1 MKRKLL
7 ISLLSS
13 VAIVVGAVSVA
24 YAVGTFKANQ
34 EGFRSGGEGQAA
46 RLTIQVEAGM
56 ADASSDLVP
65 DSPTC
70 GTGCTPIGGALSFSI
85 TNSSDVPVRVT
96 QIALAT
102 YQCGFGGTCNQIT
115 SNKNGDGTF
124 VALDV
129 NGFPQS
135 GTGDCARSVNFV
147 APANFNNWPTIG
159 PHTTLQVNG
168 TDNNRLGAGMIHLVS
183 ITPQGCQGATFAI
196 GLNVTATE
204 FTGVPG
210 PPNP

>member
-1 MKRKLL
+1 MTKKFL
-7 ISLLSS
+7 ISLISS
-13 VAIVVGAVSVA
+13 LAIVAGAVSLA
-24 YAVGTFKANQ
+24 YALGSFKANQ
-34 EGFRSGGEGQAA
+34 EGFRSAGAGQAA

-56 ADASSDLVP
+56 ADPSSDLLP
-65 DSPTC
+65 DSTFCSFAC
-70 GTGCTPIGGALSFSI
+70 GGGALSFSI

-102 YQCGFGGTCNQIT
+102 FQCGFSTCNQIT

-124 VALDV
+124 VSLDS

-135 GTGDCARSVNFV
+135 STGDCAKVV
-147 APANFNNWPTIG
+147 AFAAPTNFNNWPTIS

-168 TDNNRLGAGMIHLVS
+168 TDNNRLGAGMIHLAS
-183 ITPQGCQGATFAI
+183 NTQQGCQGATFAL

-204 FTGVPG
+204 VAGVPP

>member
-1 MKRKLL
+1 MTKKVL
-7 ISLLSS
+7 ISLISS
-13 VAIVVGAVSVA
+13 LAIVVGAVSLA
-24 YAVGTFKANQ
+24 YALGTFKANQ
-34 EGFRSGGEGQAA
+34 EGFRQAGEGQAA

-56 ADASSDLVP
+56 ADASSDFVP
-65 DSPTC
+65 DSPLC
-70 GTGCTPIGGALSFSI
+70 GTGCTPPGGALSFSI

-102 YQCGFGGTCNQIT
+102 FQCGFAMCNQIT
-115 SNKNGDGTF
+115 SNKSGDGTF
-124 VALDV
+124 VPLDA
-129 NGFPQS
+129 NGFPLS
-135 GTGDCARSVNFV
+135 GTGDCSRSVNFV

-168 TDNNRLGAGMIHLVS
+168 TDNNRLGAGMIHLVPT
-183 ITPQGCQGATFAI
+183 TPQGCQGATFAL

-204 FTGVPG
+204 VAGAPG

>member
-1 MKRKLL
+1 MTKKLL
-7 ISLLSS
+7 ISLIGSL
-13 VAIVVGAVSVA
+13 AIVVGAVSLA
-24 YAVGTFKANQ
+24 YALGTFKANQ
-34 EGFRSGGEGQAA
+34 EGFRSAGEGQAA

-56 ADASSDLVP
+56 ADASSDLLP
-65 DSPTC
+65 DSTFCSFAC
-70 GTGCTPIGGALSFSI
+70 GGGALSFSI

-102 YQCGFGGTCNQIT
+102 FSCGFGGSCNQIT

-124 VALDV
+124 VSLDS
-129 NGFPQS
+129 NGFPS
-135 GTGDCARSVNFV
+135 GNGNCANVVAFA

-168 TDNNRLGAGMIHLVS
+168 TDNNRLGAGMIHLANN
-183 ITPQGCQGATFAI
+183 TPQGCQGATFAI

-204 FTGVPG
+204 VAGVPL